1 MAPILIDL
9 THTSH
14 TRARTGVQ
22 RVARAL
28 VQTLG
33 AGARPICHDPYLRA
47 WRPLERWEAAN
58 IAALAPGARRGARWP
73 LAARVRGTLRR
84 LLSARLNR
92 LVPVGGGAFLAPE
105 IFSPVVATALPGLF
119 SSIPGPRGAI
129 FHDAIALTHPE
140 LTPPGSVARAPGYL
154 QDLAGFDGVAA
165 VSQDSR
171 DRLIEH
177 WRRLGLHDLPPV
189 AAIPLGID
197 PPPPPPAMPAPA
209 LPVVLSVGTI
219 EGRKNHLALLEAC
232 ELLWARGM
240 RFELRLIGLAQTQ
253 TGAGALRRI
262 WELQRA
268 GRPLVYLGAVGDA
281 AREDAYAACEFT
293 VYPSLAEGFGLPIA
307 ESVARGRPC
316 ICLGRGALGE
326 ISRGGGCLTVD
337 SADAGAFASAI
348 GLLLSDPGKRAALA
362 AAAKMRP
369 VRTWSDYSRDVA
381 AWIGDLPRRTSR
393 SPTMGQSS

>member
-1 MAPILIDL
+1 M
-9 THTSH
+9 
-14 TRARTGVQ
+14 
-22 RVARAL
+22 
-28 VQTLG
+28 
-33 AGARPICHDPYLRA
+33 
-47 WRPLERWEAAN
+47 
-58 IAALAPGARRGARWP
+58 
-73 LAARVRGTLRR
+73 
-84 LLSARLNR
+84 
-92 LVPVGGGAFLAPE
+92 
-105 IFSPVVATALPGLF
+105 
-119 SSIPGPRGAI
+119 
-129 FHDAIALTHPE
+129 
-140 LTPPGSVARAPGYL
+140 
-154 QDLAGFDGVAA
+154 
-165 VSQDSR
+165 
-171 DRLIEH
+171 
-177 WRRLGLHDLPPV
+177 
-189 AAIPLGID
+189 
-197 PPPPPPAMPAPA
+197 
-209 LPVVLSVGTI
+209 
-219 EGRKNHLALLEAC
+219 K
-232 ELLWARGM
+232 
-240 RFELRLIGLAQTQ
+240 FELRLIGLAQTQ

-281 AREDAYAACEFT
+281 AREDAYSACEFT